1 MRLPTVHFL
10 ILVAE
15 EKNNFWLVLQKFASV
30 QGQLLGDFSGLLV
43 KCCTDEEEA
52 KDVKAQDITSHLEG
66 VVILP

>member
-1 MRLPTVHFL
+1 M
-10 ILVAE
+10 
-15 EKNNFWLVLQKFASV
+15 